1 MRSRSS
7 ARLGPLV
14 GRLPARL
21 PASLHAALPAG
32 LLTALLLGCGATP
45 PPAPTARPEPLRS
58 IAPSRALASPQKPVK
73 RLVVLHAAADPT
85 EEDIQREIA
94 RGSLA
99 VEVGSSGS
107 SSGGAEIALPGVMC
121 TTGPTE
127 RPADVP
133 KHFLPA
139 EIAAH
144 GLTED
149 EARAIGETSKAI
161 RIDCEISDP
170 QMPVRGLPAMA
181 EAAAEAIATL
191 TQGTVHDPQ
200 TGRYYSQATWKA
212 SREETRAYAVDRNI
226 RVLRDKN
233 PDTGDYWL
241 GTRGLIAFG
250 RPDLEVFP
258 VSEERVDAI
267 AEQMQSIGDLTIN
280 ESEVA
285 SGLVMSLGPIDVL
298 FIDRQSYAETLPAGT
313 IGKDHE
319 TPGPTLGRLAL
330 ASPDAPQGDLAA
342 HESFLRRLLLR

>member
-1 MRSRSS
+1 MRSRKS
-7 ARLGPLV
+7 ARLGPH
-14 GRLPARL
+14 ADSL
-21 PASLHAALPAG
+21 PASASLLTALPAS

-45 PPAPTARPEPLRS
+45 PAGPTTAKPEPLRS
-58 IAPSRALASPQKPVK
+58 IAPTTALASPQKPVK
-73 RLVVLHAAADPT
+73 RLVVLHAAAAEPT

-127 RPADVP
+127 RPTDVP

-149 EARAIGETSKAI
+149 DARAIGETTRAI
-161 RIDCEISDP
+161 AIDCEISDP

-191 TQGTVHDPQ
+191 TDGTVHDPQ
-200 TGRYYSQATWKA
+200 TGRYYSRANWKA

-298 FIDRQSYAETLPAGT
+298 FIDRQSYADTLPAGT
-313 IGKDHE
+313 TGKEHK

-342 HESFLRRLLLR
+342 HEGFLRRLLLR